1 MTTTLARPAEPATRR
16 RALLTTTRVLVALF
30 GALKL
35 TSTTYFLFF
44 ASAEAGGD
52 PQGLGDWT
60 VGVWSIALGAAYL
73 VVAARLGRHVLPLA
87 AGVAVA
93 DVAFSIVKLTV
104 YDEFAGVVFMGI
116 TLVMLALVAASERPR
131 QS

>member
-1 MTTTLARPAEPATRR
+1 MTTLTRPAEPAVRR
-16 RALLTTTRVLVALF
+16 GSLLSTTRVLLALF

-44 ASAEAGGD
+44 ATAAAGGD
-52 PQGLGDWT
+52 PQGIGDWT

-73 VVAARLGRHVLPLA
+73 VVAARVGHHALPLA
-87 AGVAVA
+87 AGIAVA

-104 YDEFAGVVFMGI
+104 YDESAGALFLGI
-116 TLVMLALVAASERPR
+116 ALVMLALVAASERPR
-131 QS
+131 QR